1 MMKISTLCFV
11 LLIAAGWATAQKAQ
25 PTKVQ
30 TTIPS
35 LDEQGRKGDI
45 ARLAQ
50 KQAAEKFDEA
60 DKDKDGKISREEAET
75 FPYVLKKF
83 DSMDT
88 SKDGFLNWEEFV
100 GHSLWKKEAN

>member
-1 MMKISTLCFV
+1 MKVSSLCFV
-11 LLIAAGWATAQKAQ
+11 LLIAAGWATAQS
-25 PTKVQ
+25 TKVQ
-30 TTIPS
+30 STTIPS

-45 ARLAQ
+45 ARMAQ

-60 DKDKDGKISREEAET
+60 DKDKDGKISREEAEA

-88 SKDGFLNWEEFV
+88 SKDGFLSWEEFV
-100 GHSLWKKEAN
+100 GHNRWKKDAK

>member
-1 MMKISTLCFV
+1 MKVSSLCFV
-11 LLIAAGWATAQKAQ
+11 LLIAAGWATAQS
-25 PTKVQ
+25 TKVQ
-30 TTIPS
+30 TTTIPS

-83 DSMDT
+83 DNMDT
-88 SKDGFLNWEEFV
+88 SKDGFLSWEEFV
-100 GHSLWKKEAN
+100 GHSRWKKEAK

>member
-1 MMKISTLCFV
+1 MKVSTLCFV
-11 LLIAAGWATAQKAQ
+11 LLMAAGWATA
-25 PTKVQ
+25 Q

-60 DKDKDGKISREEAET
+60 DKDKDGKISRVEAEA

-88 SKDGFLNWEEFV
+88 SKDGFLSWEEFV
-100 GHSLWKKEAN
+100 GHSRWKKEP